1 MTSMTDSMS
10 GRAPSTSPR
19 SEVVRRETLTR
30 RERDEM
36 FALYSTYFVTRDRMV
51 FERDLAEKAWVVLL
65 RDLDGT
71 IDGFSTLLSMRVAE
85 ATVFF
90 SGDTIVARHRWGS
103 FDLPRLWGRHVFSIA
118 GANAWWF
125 LISSGFRTYRYL
137 PLFFRRFHPVFDAD
151 TPPDVKALLDA
162 IAIRKFGD
170 AYDPASGVIRLLSPA
185 PLVDGLSDPT
195 ARASRDPHVRFFVN
209 ANPGHAAGDELAC
222 LVRVAQ
228 DNLTLAGLRMLGRK

>member
-1 MTSMTDSMS
+1 MTFMTDSMS

-30 RERDEM
+30 RERDGM
-36 FALYSTYFVTRDRMV
+36 FALYTTYFVTKDRMV
-51 FERDLAEKAWVVLL
+51 FERDLAEKDWVVLL
-65 RDLDGT
+65 RDLDGG
-71 IDGFSTLLSMRVAE
+71 IDGFSTLLSMRIDE

-118 GANAWWF
+118 GPNSWWF

-137 PLFFRRFHPVFDAD
+137 PLFFRNFHPVFDAD
-151 TPPDVKALLDA
+151 TPREVKSLLDT
-162 IAIRKFGD
+162 IATEKFGS
-170 AYDPASGVIRLLSPA
+170 AYDPASGVIRLITPA
-185 PLVDGLSDPT
+185 PLVDGLSDPGP
-195 ARASRDPHVRFFVN
+195 RASRDPHVHFFVN

-222 LVRVAQ
+222 LVRVAHE
-228 DNLTLAGLRMLGRK
+228 NLTPAGLRMLGRT